1 MKQKT
6 GTLITALA
14 VLGFLVFAWQFGFTV
29 VNIEDVEKTVQSE
42 TFDPVVYVDG
52 IWNSRL
58 LPTFSEKA
66 VDLSIVLSEMEPDST
81 GTTSKDD
88 LVAITNH
95 YGLITVG
102 ESHAYMVRGSG
113 KITNVNTETSLGTI
127 ELALDGYSGQIKVL
141 VYIGTRIPSDDTSVR
156 DSVGFISFGDFKEQT
171 EYGKVGSEINKR
183 VVSEVLGGL
192 ERDRLIGRTITFLGA
207 FNIRTFNL
215 LQIDLKDIR
224 IVPVMIELGE

>member
-1 MKQKT
+1 MKQNT
-6 GTLITALA
+6 GTIITALA
-14 VLGFLVFAWQFGFTV
+14 VLVFLVFAWQFGFTV
-29 VNIEDVEKTVQSE
+29 VKIEDVQKTVQSE
-42 TFDPVVYVDG
+42 TFDPVVFVDG
-52 IWNSRL
+52 IWKARL
-58 LPTFSEKA
+58 LPAFAEKA
-66 VDLSIVLSEMEPDST
+66 VDLSVVLSEMEPDAN

-113 KITNVNTETSLGTI
+113 EITNVNTQTSLGTV
-127 ELALDGYSGQIKVL
+127 ELSLDGYNGPIKVL
-141 VYIGTRIPSDDTSVR
+141 IYIGTRIPSDDTSVR
-156 DSVGFISFGDFKEQT
+156 DAVGFITFGDFKEQT

-183 VVSEVLGGL
+183 IVLDVLGGL
-192 ERDRLIGRTITFLGA
+192 DRDNLVGRTISFLGA

>member
-1 MKQKT
+1 MKNNPAKLII
-6 GTLITALA
+6 TLTIL
-14 VLGFLVFAWQFGFTV
+14 VFLLFAWQFGFTV

-42 TFDPVVYVDG
+42 AFDPVVYVDG
-52 IWNSRL
+52 IWDSRL
-58 LPTFSEKA
+58 LPTFDEKA
-66 VDLSIVLSEMEPDST
+66 VQLSTVLSEMEPDEN
-81 GTTSKDD
+81 GAKSKDV

-127 ELALDGYSGQIKVL
+127 ELSLDGYSGQIKVL

-156 DSVGFISFGDFKEQT
+156 DAVGFITFGDFKEQT

-183 VVSEVLGGL
+183 VVSDVLGGL
-192 ERDRLIGRTITFLGA
+192 ERDSLVGRTITFMGA

>member
-1 MKQKT
+1 MKNNPAK
-6 GTLITALA
+6 LIIALTI
-14 VLGFLVFAWQFGFTV
+14 LFFLLLAGRFGFTV
-29 VNIEDVEKTVQSE
+29 VKIEDVEKTTQSE
-42 TFDPVVYVDG
+42 AFDPVIYVDG
-52 IWNSRL
+52 IWDSRL

-66 VDLSIVLSEMEPDST
+66 VQLSTVLSEMEPDAN
-81 GTTSKDD
+81 GATSKDD

-113 KITNVNTETSLGTI
+113 KITSVNAETSLGTVEI
-127 ELALDGYSGQIKVL
+127 SLDGYSGPIKVL

-156 DSVGFISFGDFKEQT
+156 DAVGFITFGDFKEQT

-183 VVSEVLGGL
+183 IVSDVLGGL
-192 ERDRLIGRTITFLGA
+192 ERDNLVGRTITFMGA

-224 IVPVMIELGE
+224 IVPVVIELGE